1 MCIRDRFNL
10 GNGEGLSVLQLI
22 KIFENINQ
30 VKVSIEFAEKRK
42 GDLPIY
48 FSSAEKIHKKLGWKA
63 KFSVEDMCKSS
74 WEFHKKNK

>member
-1 MCIRDRFNL
+1 MHM
-10 GNGEGLSVLQLI
+10 
-22 KIFENINQ
+22 NINFQ
-30 VKVSIEFAEKRK
+30 SVNYTADVKLIEFAEKRK

-74 WEFHKKNK
+74 WEFHKNNK